1 MMRFPQSLIFAQR
14 YRIRTCSCVPIIP
27 TDARE
32 SCLRWY
38 CSPIYSA
45 GVRLEGHP
53 LESRS
58 TEICDR
64 HRLRTRVQAIPEA
77 RSQLATTRRSC
88 HPCQPRSVQICT
100 ERSCKVVLKTH
111 VNCGDRCLALQS
123 FY

>member
-64 HRLRTRVQAIPEA
+64 HRLSNACTGNSGSP
-77 RSQLATTRRSC
+77 LATRN
-88 HPCQPRSVQICT
+88 H
-100 ERSCKVVLKTH
+100 
-111 VNCGDRCLALQS
+111 
-123 FY
+123 